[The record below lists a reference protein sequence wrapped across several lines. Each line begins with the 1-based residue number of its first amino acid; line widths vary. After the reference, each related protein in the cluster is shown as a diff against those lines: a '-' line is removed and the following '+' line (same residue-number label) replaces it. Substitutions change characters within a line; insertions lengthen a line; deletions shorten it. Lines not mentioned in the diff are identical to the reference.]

1 MRKKKTNNNLNV
13 SSASVG
19 GNIFLNILFAA
30 LAFTCVYPMLLIL
43 GTSFASE
50 QTLIDVGYRVL
61 PKEISF
67 EAYKFV
73 SKNMGIIIRAYG
85 VSIGTTLAG
94 TALHV
99 LINALYA
106 YAISRREFVGKKFF
120 TYFAFFTM
128 LFSGGLVPWYLVCT
142 RLLHIDDTYLA
153 LILPLVVSAWN
164 IIILRTFM
172 STSIPDSI
180 IESARIDGAHEFTT
194 FFRIVWPIA
203 LPGLATIALF
213 AMLGYWNDYYNP
225 MILTSNP
232 NLQNLQLYLYN
243 VLENINML
251 TNTASAAYTQAGH
264 TLADLPQESA
274 RMALCI
280 IAVGPIILA
289 YPFFQR
295 YFIQGLT
302 IGAVKG

>member
-1 MRKKKTNNNLNV
+1 
-13 SSASVG
+13 
-19 GNIFLNILFAA
+19 
-30 LAFTCVYPMLLIL
+30 
-43 GTSFASE
+43 
-50 QTLIDVGYRVL
+50 
-61 PKEISF
+61 
-67 EAYKFV
+67 
-73 SKNMGIIIRAYG
+73 
-85 VSIGTTLAG
+85 
-94 TALHV
+94 
-99 LINALYA
+99 
-106 YAISRREFVGKKFF
+106 
-120 TYFAFFTM
+120 
-128 LFSGGLVPWYLVCT
+128 
-142 RLLHIDDTYLA
+142 
-153 LILPLVVSAWN
+153 
-164 IIILRTFM
+164 M

-225 MILTSNP
+225 MILTSDP
-232 NLQNLQLYLYN
+232 KLQNLQLYLYN
-243 VLENINML
+243 VLQNINML
-251 TNTASAAYTQAGH
+251 TNTASAAYAQAGH